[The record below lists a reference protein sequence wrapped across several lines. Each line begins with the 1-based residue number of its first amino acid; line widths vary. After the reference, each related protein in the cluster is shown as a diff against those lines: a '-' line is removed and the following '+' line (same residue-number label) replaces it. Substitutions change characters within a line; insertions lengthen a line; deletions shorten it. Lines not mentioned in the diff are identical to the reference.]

1 VLWVQDA
8 LESEAVDEGD
18 DLVGQLVEVGASWQ
32 LPVVLCRGE
41 YPVEESSPFPV
52 PLVLLGLQ
60 ASAGRGVAPE
70 REPDSPFQDSFLVE
84 GQRLGENRAERIQA
98 AALPGRREHPFPG
111 CPVDLPQGCDQDLFL
126 VGEVVRDPPGGA
138 ARLLGDPPHRGGLDS
153 FGSHDGPGGVHE
165 LAAALRVVDDLG
177 HRLSVAVLQNNC
189 CASVRRRL
197 TMQNMCCAY
206 GLSALEDAAVG
217 VFGFIG
223 RDGRPVSC
231 AVTPYLDGGQPV
243 ITSTLALAG
252 KIGAVLRDERVALL
266 AGGAEVRGRATV
278 AIEDDGTWFDRAIRA
293 QELRKYPPA
302 RFLLRLPG
310 HRRLLWWYVGRAVV
324 RLPADGVRPVAGS
337 DRVTV
342 TGIDHDGLVSVV
354 PVTGDVQ
361 LDADQIAVPARL
373 PDGPV
378 CLLVHEESAGMSDLR
393 QLRLEGELV
402 SGRLSVQ
409 RRSGTLAATHR
420 GPLAQL
426 RDLAALGRAAT
437 ANRTR
442 IESWKTRLGPA
453 IRGNP
458 GATSA
463 R

>member
-1 VLWVQDA
+1 
-8 LESEAVDEGD
+8 
-18 DLVGQLVEVGASWQ
+18 
-32 LPVVLCRGE
+32 
-41 YPVEESSPFPV
+41 
-52 PLVLLGLQ
+52 
-60 ASAGRGVAPE
+60 
-70 REPDSPFQDSFLVE
+70 
-84 GQRLGENRAERIQA
+84 
-98 AALPGRREHPFPG
+98 
-111 CPVDLPQGCDQDLFL
+111 
-126 VGEVVRDPPGGA
+126 
-138 ARLLGDPPHRGGLDS
+138 
-153 FGSHDGPGGVHE
+153 
-165 LAAALRVVDDLG
+165 
-177 HRLSVAVLQNNC
+177 
-189 CASVRRRL
+189 
-197 TMQNMCCAY
+197 MQNMCCAS
-206 GLSALEDAAVG
+206 GLAAMNDAPVG

-223 RDGRPVSC
+223 RSGRPVSC

-243 ITSTLALAG
+243 VTSTLALVG

-266 AGGAEVRGRATV
+266 AGGAQARGRATV
-278 AIEDDGTWFDRAIRA
+278 AIEDDGEWFDRVIRA

-324 RLPADGVRPVAGS
+324 HLPADGLRAVPGS

-361 LDADQIAVPARL
+361 LDADEIPLPAGL

-378 CLLVHEESAGMSDLR
+378 CLLVHEESAGLSDLR

-420 GPLAQL
+420 SPLAQL

-437 ANRTR
+437 ANRPR
-442 IESWKTRLGPA
+442 IESWKTRPGPD
-453 IRGNP
+453 RK
-458 GATSA
+458 ATA
-463 R
+463 RISP